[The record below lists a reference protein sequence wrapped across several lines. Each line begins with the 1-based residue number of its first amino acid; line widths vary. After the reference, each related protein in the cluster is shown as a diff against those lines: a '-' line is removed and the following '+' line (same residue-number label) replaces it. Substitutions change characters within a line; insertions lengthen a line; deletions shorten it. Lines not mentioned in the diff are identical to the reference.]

1 VSQNE
6 TFFYEG
12 RDLEAMSFAPN
23 YHEWILDHFAPF
35 VGNHLTEVGAGT
47 GTFSEIVLN
56 RFKKPLT
63 MIEPSKSMFKQL
75 EQRLCNHPLWNASK
89 SIQGFTF
96 EQTTIPKT
104 DTFFYVNVMEHIEN
118 DVDELKWMYNNL
130 ENGGHVCLF
139 SPAMPFLFGNH
150 DERVGHFRRYTKKE
164 LISKTEHAGFKVQK
178 AIYFDLPG
186 VPLWW
191 INFVLLKS
199 AMKPGAVHLYDT
211 LIVPILRKLE
221 PNALLPF
228 GKNVLV
234 IGKK

>member
-1 VSQNE
+1 MSTNDS
-6 TFFYEG
+6 FYYEG

-23 YHEWILDHFAPF
+23 YHEWILDYYAPY
-35 VGNHLTEVGAGT
+35 VGDHLTEIGAGT

-56 RFKKPLT
+56 RFEKPLT
-63 MIEPSKSMFKQL
+63 MVEPSESMLNQL
-75 EQRLCNHPLWNASK
+75 KARLSSHLLFSD
-89 SIQGFTF
+89 SSVIQGFTTALKDF
-96 EQTTIPKT
+96 PKT

-139 SPAMPFLFGNH
+139 SPAMPFLFGSH

-164 LISKTEHAGFKVQK
+164 LISKTENAGFKVQK
-178 AIYFDLPG
+178 AIYFDLLG